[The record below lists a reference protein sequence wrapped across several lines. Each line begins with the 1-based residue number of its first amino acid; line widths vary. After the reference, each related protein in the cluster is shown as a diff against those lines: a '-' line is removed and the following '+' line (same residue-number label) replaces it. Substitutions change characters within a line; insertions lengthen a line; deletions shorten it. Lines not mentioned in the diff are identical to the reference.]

1 MYVSP
6 DFLDM
11 LAPQCHFFN
20 TGRPWSRLDA
30 AGPDHAGI
38 AALAGIGDYFQML
51 YDHHFETSDLPLSKK
66 ASKISSLM
74 HRHETSLCQAL
85 LERLAELPVRV
96 LGKMTVIGREA
107 NVALIS
113 ENQPSARLS
122 TLIGKEGIATKHG
135 HFYAYRILK
144 KMGLTPEDGVLRLSF
159 AHYNNMDE
167 TVRLIH
173 ALTGILGKG

>member
-1 MYVSP
+1 
-6 DFLDM
+6 
-11 LAPQCHFFN
+11 
-20 TGRPWSRLDA
+20 
-30 AGPDHAGI
+30 
-38 AALAGIGDYFQML
+38 ML

-113 ENQPSARLS
+113 ENQSSARLS